1 MILTL
6 RAVGMEMTPA
16 IKAYA
21 EEKFEGLEKFDKEIL
36 HVDVDLGMETHH
48 TSGNIFN
55 CSVTLQIPGEVLKVE
70 RSADDLYKAIDKV
83 RDHLREGLSQQK
95 EMRIDKRRAEGA
107 EVVDEG
113 DAIVEE
119 SV

>member
-1 MILTL
+1 
-6 RAVGMEMTPA
+6 MEMTPA

-21 EEKFEGLEKFDKEIL
+21 EEKFESLEKFDKEII

-70 RSADDLYKAIDKV
+70 RDAEDLYKAIDKV
-83 RDHLREGLSQQK
+83 RDHLREGLSQHK
-95 EMRIDKRRAEGA
+95 EKRIDARRAAGE

-113 DAIVEE
+113 ETIEEE
-119 SV
+119 SVKE